1 MIAGLLDCWI
11 AGLGV
16 VREVQSNQHGINRI
30 IEQSKNRVILVGLLA
45 LFASTASA
53 ERHAL
58 LIGIDKYSFIT
69 APTQQLRG
77 AQTDV
82 NMMKRM
88 LDFYGFQSVTLLREN
103 ATRKA
108 IVDNI
113 ETYRKTLKSGDEV
126 VVYFSGRGSILPDVS
141 NPQAKTGMEPSL
153 VPFDGSPTN
162 IDPDIRIRRLEQF
175 ADELDTR
182 GVKVT
187 IILDCSFQS
196 PTRSDFGRQY
206 NPIPRSVSRKAT
218 LAGEARQKIFQASGV
233 FLSACP
239 ARGSAYEWLQ
249 NSSES
254 RWSGAFTD
262 QFVNSIVAAL
272 NRGEN
277 PTFADAMREAQAYF
291 KDKVKADY
299 MPGLA
304 PYPEMP
310 ALMETPAYGEPAFGG
325 VDPSMLP
332 ADSKVAIAAQARIQ
346 ADRER
351 KFRVAIEIM
360 EPTED
365 KQRKQAYEKAS
376 ADLEA
381 FLKEK
386 LPNSEFAPV
395 GAPPDVIVQVRM
407 DKSKLMTS
415 VTGDDLDKSKIYNFS
430 GKDLRASLNS
440 GLGSYLELRSLVSR
454 LHRLCATE
462 KPTWDAK
469 VEMKADPISL
479 ARGETFDLSLGVD
492 KEAVLFLLNRD
503 DADGVLQMAFPQPGA
518 PIMQRITAP
527 IQVGGTIENDSSNGR
542 MMLRAILVPGNS
554 AVRIP
559 DVDMKDETKF
569 REALVRQLKV
579 VVDGIE
585 KKRLEWTSRTI
596 NLRIR

>member
-1 MIAGLLDCWI
+1 MNCCTSVRSNLVRVAVFTLGLC
-11 AGLGV
+11 LGA
-16 VREVQSNQHGINRI
+16 NAI
-30 IEQSKNRVILVGLLA
+30 
-45 LFASTASA
+45 A

-58 LIGIDKYSFIT
+58 LVGVDKYSFIT

-88 LDFYGFQSVTLLREN
+88 LDFYGFKSTVLLREG

-108 IVDNI
+108 LVENL
-113 ETYRKTLKSGDEV
+113 ERLRAEVKRGDEV
-126 VVYFSGRGSILPDVS
+126 VFYFSGRGSIA
-141 NPQAKTGMEPSL
+141 PQMGNAQSKTDMEPTL
-153 VPFDGSPTN
+153 VPFDGSATN
-162 IDPDIRIRRLEQF
+162 LDPDIRIRRLEQF

-182 GVKVT
+182 GVRVS

-206 NPIPRSVSRKAT
+206 HPVPRSVSRRLT
-218 LAGEARQKIFQASGV
+218 SGGEVRAKLFQGSGA

-239 ARGSAYEWLQ
+239 SRGSAYEWLQ
-249 NSSES
+249 NSAES

-277 PTFADAMREAQAYF
+277 PTYADAMREAQAYF

-304 PYPEMP
+304 PFPEMP
-310 ALMETPAYGEPAFGG
+310 ELMETPIYGDAAFGG
-325 VDPSMLP
+325 LDIAALP
-332 ADSKVAIAAQARIQ
+332 PDSKVSIAAQARIQ
-346 ADRER
+346 AERER

-365 KQRKQAYEKAS
+365 KQRTLAYEKAS
-376 ADLEA
+376 KDLEA
-381 FLKEK
+381 FLRER

-395 GAPPDVIVQVRM
+395 GSPPDVIVQVRI
-407 DKSKLMTS
+407 DKNRLLTS
-415 VTGDDLDKSKIYNFS
+415 VTGDDLDKGKVYDYS
-430 GKDLRASLNS
+430 GRDLRACLNG

-454 LHRLCATE
+454 LYRLSATE
-462 KPTWDAK
+462 TPTWK
-469 VEMKADPISL
+469 TKFEMRADPITL
-479 ARGETFDLSLGVD
+479 ARGDTFNLDLGVEE
-492 KEAVLFLLNRD
+492 EAVLFLLNRD
-503 DADGVLQMAFPQPGA
+503 DADGILQMAFPQPGA
-518 PIMQRITAP
+518 PILQRISSP

-542 MMLRAILVPGNS
+542 MMLRAILVPGRAS
-554 AVRIP
+554 IRIP
-559 DVDMKDETKF
+559 DVDMKDEVRF

-585 KKRLEWTSRTI
+585 KKRLEWTTKTL

>member
-1 MIAGLLDCWI
+1 MMGFR
-11 AGLGV
+11 LGFKTFV
-16 VREVQSNQHGINRI
+16 ALGA
-30 IEQSKNRVILVGLLA
+30 LA
-45 LFASTASA
+45 TLSTSALA

-58 LIGIDKYSFIT
+58 LVGIDKYSFIT

-88 LDFYGFQSVTLLREN
+88 LDFYGFKSVTLLRDG

-108 IVDNI
+108 IVDNL
-113 ETYRKTLKSGDEV
+113 EKYLATLKSGDEIV
-126 VVYFSGRGSILPDVS
+126 FYFSGRGSIAPDTS
-141 NPQAKTGMEPSL
+141 NPQAKTGMEPTL
-153 VPFDGSPTN
+153 VPFDGSPTSL
-162 IDPDIRIRRLEQF
+162 DPDIRIRRLEQF
-175 ADELDTR
+175 ADQLDTR
-182 GVKVT
+182 GVNVS

-206 NPIPRSVSRKAT
+206 NPIPRSVSRKQT
-218 LAGEARQKIFQASGV
+218 QAGEARVKLFQGAGAFV
-233 FLSACP
+233 SACP

-277 PTFADAMREAQAYF
+277 PTYADAMREAQAYF

-304 PYPEMP
+304 PFPEMP
-310 ALMETPAYGEPAFGG
+310 ALLETPAYGEAAFGG
-325 VDPSMLP
+325 VNVASLP

-346 ADRER
+346 AERER

-365 KQRKQAYEKAS
+365 KQRLQAYEKAS
-376 ADLEA
+376 KDLEA
-381 FLKEK
+381 FLKER
-386 LPNSEFAPV
+386 LPNSEFAPT

-407 DKSKLMTS
+407 DSNKLTTS
-415 VTGDDLDKSKIYNFS
+415 VKGDDLDKSKQYDYS
-430 GKDLRASLNS
+430 GKDLRTCLNG

-454 LHRLCATE
+454 LYRLSATE
-462 KPTWDAK
+462 TPTWKAK
-469 VEMKADPISL
+469 LEMRADPISL
-479 ARGETFDLSLGVD
+479 ARGETFNLDLGVD
-492 KEAVLFLLNRD
+492 QEAVLFLLNRD

-518 PIMQRITAP
+518 PIMQRLTAP
-527 IQVGGTIENDSSNGR
+527 IQMGGTIENDSSNGR
-542 MMLRAILVPGNS
+542 MMLRAIVIPAGG
-554 AVRIP
+554 AVRVP

-585 KKRLEWTSRTI
+585 KKRLEWTSKTL